1 MVLLAIAV
9 IIFAAT
15 LGYVT
20 YLLAFA
26 DRSLSEM
33 GFLRSLGLS
42 RRQLM
47 GLLILEHLVIVVV
60 GLVLGTITGWVMSDL
75 MVQSVAVTEDGRRIL
90 PPFILETDLRVLI
103 PIYAVLILIFLSTV
117 YRLIRSMLNVDLHA
131 VSRMEGA

>member
-1 MVLLAIAV
+1 MVLLAIAI

-33 GFLRSLGLS
+33 GFLQSLGLS
-42 RRQLM
+42 RRQMM
-47 GLLILEHLVIVVV
+47 GLLALEHLVIVVV

-75 MVQSVAVTEDGRRIL
+75 MVQSVAVTENGERVL
-90 PPFILETDLRVLI
+90 PPFILETDLSVLI
-103 PIYAVLILIFLSTV
+103 PIYIVLILIFLATV

-131 VSRMEGA
+131 ISRMEGA